1 MQHEHKEKQRVASPH
16 CQFLSQLFVLQVRA
30 DVYRARTLS
39 HIVSNIVPVHTGMLS
54 CNKHPTEKLTQ
65 STMRILLTLSLC
77 CRSLA
82 AMATELK

>member
-1 MQHEHKEKQRVASPH
+1 MQHEHKEKQRVASPRSP
-16 CQFLSQLFVLQVRA
+16 FLSQLFVLQVRA

-39 HIVSNIVPVHTGMLS
+39 HIVSNIVP
-54 CNKHPTEKLTQ
+54 PTEKLTQ

>member
-1 MQHEHKEKQRVASPH
+1 MQHEHKEKQRVASPRY
-16 CQFLSQLFVLQVRA
+16 QFLSQLFVLQVRA
-30 DVYRARTLS
+30 DVYSSALHLQTTNAL
-39 HIVSNIVPVHTGMLS
+39 PVHTGMLL